1 MRRNRNADSQVIFGR
16 SPQFGNGKRENGFA
30 TFSSRFAHPG
40 INILYL
46 LYATTCLPDGRTCQF
61 DMSVSQ
67 IDGVEKYADEFLGTT
82 QSPPYLF
89 YTATF
94 CRVDRVFGHKILGLS
109 KRENIP
115 HKSQTLPSH
124 LEDLRIEPTGK
135 LQHMQ
140 RAFRCSICLHL
151 LILRF
156 SLVGN

>member
-1 MRRNRNADSQVIFGR
+1 MRRNRNADSQVIFGSF

-82 QSPPYLF
+82 QCPPYLF

-109 KRENIP
+109 KRQNIP

-135 LQHMQ
+135 LQHM
-140 RAFRCSICLHL
+140 
-151 LILRF
+151 
-156 SLVGN
+156 

>member
-1 MRRNRNADSQVIFGR
+1 MRRNRNADSQVIFGSF

-40 INILYL
+40 RGINILYL
-46 LYATTCLPDGRTCQF
+46 LYATTCLSDGRMCQF
-61 DMSVSQ
+61 DMSISQ

-115 HKSQTLPSH
+115 HKSQTHKPYPHTWKTCVSSQQASYNTCRELFGV
-124 LEDLRIEPTGK
+124 L
-135 LQHMQ
+135 
-140 RAFRCSICLHL
+140 FVSIC
-151 LILRF
+151 
-156 SLVGN
+156 